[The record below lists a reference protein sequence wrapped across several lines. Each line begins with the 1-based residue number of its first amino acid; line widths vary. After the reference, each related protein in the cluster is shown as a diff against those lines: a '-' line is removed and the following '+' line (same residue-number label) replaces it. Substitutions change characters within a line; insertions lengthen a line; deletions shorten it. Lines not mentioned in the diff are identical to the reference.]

1 MHFYAE
7 SHIAQRLFTI
17 KSPHKPAESPRNL
30 RIHQSI
36 ARQMGIAIVSGE
48 VAQGAL
54 LGGEIEQ
61 AEALGVSRT
70 AYREAIRILTAKG
83 LLASRPRAGTH
94 VTPRKQWNLL
104 DPEMLAWAF
113 ASAQPDEGFI
123 RDLFELRGI
132 IEPAAAALAAT
143 RRSAA
148 QLADMQSAL
157 DDMRLYGLASEAGQA
172 ADRLFHDRLLAA
184 SGNEALASL
193 AGSVGAAV
201 QWTTAFKQRISVA
214 PRDPLPEHEAVLRT
228 VIAGDAN
235 AAAAAMR
242 HLLELAREDMRG

>member
-7 SHIAQRLFTI
+7 CRIAQRLFTI
-17 KSPHKPAESPRNL
+17 KMPPKFADMPRHL
-30 RIHQSI
+30 RIHQTV
-36 ARQMGIAIVSGE
+36 ARQLGIAIVSGE
-48 VAQGAL
+48 VAQGSY

-61 AEALGVSRT
+61 SEALKVSRT

-83 LLASRPRAGTH
+83 LLESRPRAGTR

-113 ASAQPDEGFI
+113 ASAKPDEIFI

-132 IEPAAAALAAT
+132 IEPAAAALAAV
-143 RRSAA
+143 RRSLA
-148 QLADMQSAL
+148 QMQDMQTAL
-157 DDMRLYGLASEAGQA
+157 EDMRQFGLASEAGQA
-172 ADRLFHDRLLAA
+172 ADRLFHDRLLSA

-193 AGSVGAAV
+193 VGSVGAAV

-214 PRDPLPEHEAVLRT
+214 PRDPLPEHEAVLRA
-228 VIAGDAN
+228 VVAGDAD
-235 AAAAAMR
+235 AAAAMMR
-242 HLLELAREDMRG
+242 HLLDLARADMLV